1 MSLKIEKK
9 YNPNLSVKIQ
19 NQKTD
24 VYLEIMMMETVDKRV
39 ESRVRVA
46 QPNHKQIKVVR
57 GLDILDTNR

>member
-57 GLDILDTNR
+57 GLDIL